1 MRIFIGGSVSENI
14 DNKYIEE
21 GNKLVELI
29 LENDFEVL
37 CCADLRGFIGKLYSN
52 MKKRTDKKIILTVPK
67 IYKKYTTNRRHNCK
81 V

>member
-29 LENDFEVL
+29 LENDF
-37 CCADLRGFIGKLYSN
+37 
-52 MKKRTDKKIILTVPK
+52 
-67 IYKKYTTNRRHNCK
+67 
-81 V
+81 